1 MYEFLPRIRMGS
13 LVAAV
18 LMLAANGFGEENI
31 RESPLVRA
39 VRQAS
44 RSVVNIHTEKDAAA
58 TRDNRLFQQPNRKI
72 SGMGTGLVVDEA
84 GYIVTNYH
92 VIDGV
97 SRITVTFYDGR
108 ASEATVVSFD
118 RKEDLAVIHIDCS
131 ESLEVMPTG
140 SSADLMLAE
149 TVFAV
154 GNAFG
159 YEHTVTSG
167 IISAL
172 HRDVEVDEFQSYQN
186 LIQTDASI
194 NPGNSGGPL
203 LNVAGDVIGINVAI
217 RSGAQRIGFAIPI
230 DDARDV
236 IARLLSVERLRG
248 HTHGIHARRL
258 PHSNGLTIT
267 SIRPDSPAAACGLQ
281 SGDTICRIGD
291 LQIADATDLERAFLG
306 VPTGSPVDV
315 AIERSNQPLLCQ
327 LTLGRVG
334 SEFAGMSIQPSRT
347 QFVSASQ
354 STSGSMK
361 PAVSNALP
369 PQEMFWNSPGVRVR
383 ELTPAELQTITGK
396 SFPGAN
402 GDIRYN
408 GGLRITAVRAG
419 SAAAVLL
426 RTDDILLGLD
436 GYETVSI
443 ENFEFIM
450 DPQRAAKSGEFRCQ
464 YLRPGENPVEGLI
477 SLD

>member
-1 MYEFLPRIRMGS
+1 MYDFSPRVSLVS
-13 LVAAV
+13 LVAAL
-18 LMLAANGFGEENI
+18 LMLPGSGVGEENL

-44 RSVVNIHTEKDAAA
+44 RSVVNIHTEKDAVSG
-58 TRDNRLFQQPNRKI
+58 RENHLFQQSGRKI

-97 SRITVTFYDGR
+97 SRITVTFHDGR
-108 ASEATVVSFD
+108 ASEASVVSFD
-118 RKEDLAVIHIDCS
+118 RKEDLAIIQIDCS
-131 ESLEVMPTG
+131 EPLEVMPTG

-172 HRDVEVDEFQSYQN
+172 HRDVEVDEHQSYHN

-203 LNVAGDVIGINVAI
+203 LNVAGNVIGINVAI

-248 HTHGIHARRL
+248 HSHGIHARRL
-258 PHSNGLTIT
+258 PHLHGLTIT
-267 SIRPDSPAAACGLQ
+267 SVRPDSPAEACGLQ
-281 SGDTICRIGD
+281 TGDTIHRIGD
-291 LQIADATDLERAFLG
+291 LRISDVTDLERAFLG
-306 VPTGSPVDV
+306 VPTGTPIEV
-315 AIERSNQPLLCQ
+315 AIERDKQPLLHQ
-327 LTLGRVG
+327 LTLGRAG
-334 SEFAGMSIQPSRT
+334 SEFAGMAIQPSRS
-347 QFVSASQ
+347 QFVKASQ
-354 STSGSMK
+354 STFGG
-361 PAVSNALP
+361 AVSTPAKPLP
-369 PQEMFWNSPGVRVR
+369 PQELFWNSPGVLVR
-383 ELTPAELQTITGK
+383 ELTHPELQAITGRN
-396 SFPGAN
+396 FPGAN
-402 GDIRYN
+402 GNIRYN
-408 GGLRITAVRAG
+408 GGLRVTAVRAG
-419 SAAAVLL
+419 SAAAALL
-426 RTDDILLGLD
+426 QKDDILLGLD

-443 ENFEFIM
+443 ETFEFIM
-450 DPQRAAKSGEFRCQ
+450 DPQRIAQSREFRCQ
-464 YLRPGENPVEGLI
+464 YLRPGANPVEGSIVLE
-477 SLD
+477 